1 MHPWCNIDTHAPY
14 AQAAGMNGKI
24 GSELEKLGRA
34 AAEQVAGHDAVE
46 QVEVEHGEDAYERP
60 VYHFDFLIN
69 QPRARQRAGL
79 IRTRLVQK
87 LRDDLVERGDGHLPV
102 IQIFS
107 REDWNKRKNA
117 RPL

>member
-1 MHPWCNIDTHAPY
+1 
-14 AQAAGMNGKI
+14 MNGKI
-24 GSELEKLGRA
+24 GLELEKLGRA
-34 AAEQVAGHDAVE
+34 AAEQVAGHAAVK
-46 QVEVEHGEDAYERP
+46 QVEVERGEDAYERP
-60 VYHFDFLIN
+60 VYYFDFLID
-69 QPRARQRAGL
+69 QPLAREREGL

-87 LRDDLVERGDGHLPV
+87 LRDDLVKRGDGYLPV